1 METEN
6 SLRANDLL
14 KIAGLTYRQL
24 NDWDERAGIL
34 SSDRSSK
41 AGWRRFTG
49 DEALALCI
57 CAKLRNHFSIPLDK
71 LHLVL
76 KWLLGKTKD
85 STLQKMKQQADEYL
99 RIAEEQDSGLL
110 SLKGDSLRKALE
122 DESNRFLLH
131 EYRDAQIK
139 SLITLPVRYAYAIS
153 NIGVKT
159 HLVTDFN
166 EIFKI
171 YTVDQTNGFVSV
183 DLPNPLIVLP
193 LSPIIAEFKK
203 VLKPKTLNPDFPE
216 KASEGSE
223 PKTKVNPRRS
233 ANRKLKIVSQ
243 QGKSPPRRHVATSR
257 NSEKP

>member
-57 CAKLRNHFSIPLDK
+57 CAKLRNQFSIPLEK
-71 LHLVL
+71 LHPVL
-76 KWLLGKTKD
+76 KWLLGKTED
-85 STLQKMKQQADEYL
+85 NALQKMKKEADRYI
-99 RIAEEQDSGLL
+99 RNAEKQHHTFLNLDEE
-110 SLKGDSLRKALE
+110 SLQKALK
-122 DESNRFLLH
+122 DESNRLLLS
-131 EYRDAQIK
+131 EYRFAKIK
-139 SLITLPVRYAYAIS
+139 SLANLPVRYAYALVNVGTKI
-153 NIGVKT
+153 N
-159 HLVTDFN
+159 LVTDFN
-166 EIFKI
+166 EIFRI
-171 YTVDQTNGFVSV
+171 YTFDQTHLLISF
-183 DLPNPLIVLP
+183 DLHNPLIVLP
-193 LSPIIAEFKK
+193 LSPIITEFKK
-203 VLKPKTLNPDFPE
+203 VLETKTPKPDFSE

-233 ANRKLKIVSQ
+233 ANRKLKIVSH
-243 QGKSPPRRHVATSR
+243 QGKSPPELNVISSR
-257 NSEKP
+257 NSGNP

>member
-24 NDWDERAGIL
+24 NDWDKRAGIL

-57 CAKLRNHFSIPLDK
+57 CAKLRNQFSIPLDK
-71 LHLVL
+71 LHPVL
-76 KWLLGKTKD
+76 KWLLGKTED
-85 STLQKMKQQADEYL
+85 RALQKTKKQADEYL
-99 RIAEEQDSGLL
+99 RIAEEQNHELL
-110 SLKGDSLRKALE
+110 NLEGIALKKALE

-131 EYRDAQIK
+131 EHRDAQIK

-171 YTVDQTNGFVSV
+171 YTIDQTNGFVSV

-203 VLKPKTLNPDFPE
+203 VLKPKTPHPDFSE
-216 KASEGSE
+216 KVSEGSE
-223 PKTKVNPRRS
+223 PKTKVTPRRS
-233 ANRKLKIVSQ
+233 ANRKLKIVSH
-243 QGKSPPRRHVATSR
+243 QGKSPPGLHAVSSR
-257 NSEKP
+257 NSGKP